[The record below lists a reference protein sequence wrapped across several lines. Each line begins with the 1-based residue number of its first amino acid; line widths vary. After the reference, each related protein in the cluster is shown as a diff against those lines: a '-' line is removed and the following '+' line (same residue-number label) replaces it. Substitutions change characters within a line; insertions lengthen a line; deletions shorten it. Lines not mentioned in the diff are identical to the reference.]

1 MPLTILHGDDDFAIA
16 ERVTQLKNGMGDPSM
31 ASLNIS
37 ELDGKSV
44 PLAELR
50 GVCDAMPFL
59 GDKRLIIVNGLLTRL
74 TGKSE
79 EGEETESASASDY
92 TDGLIAYFELL
103 PDTTQLVF
111 TESRPL
117 NPASRLHKAAVKIKA
132 EIIKCDVPQGAAM
145 SHWIVKRAKASGGD
159 FKGDAAEALAT
170 AIGDEP
176 RMLANEIDKLLA
188 FVNWAR
194 PVEMK
199 DVNQLTPSAGEAI
212 IWDLVDALGARNAQ
226 LALNNF
232 HTLLAQP
239 SQDQFAIFNMI
250 VRQFRLILQVREILD
265 GGGTINDVMSKLN
278 QKSFPA
284 EKLMKQARNFTMPQL
299 EDLYHKL
306 LELDLSL
313 KSGGAEDTTAIDTF
327 IAALTTR

>member
-1 MPLTILHGDDDFAIA
+1 MPLLILHGDDDFAIA
-16 ERVTQLKNGMGDPSM
+16 ERVTQLKNKMGDPSM

-37 ELDGKSV
+37 ELNGKNV

-59 GDKRLIIVNGLLTRL
+59 GDKRLILVNGLLTRL

-92 TDGLIAYFELL
+92 TDGLIAYFDLL

-111 TESRPL
+111 TESKPI
-117 NPASRLHKAAVKIKA
+117 NPASRLLKAAVKIKA
-132 EIIKCDVPQGAAM
+132 AIIKCDVPQGAAM
-145 SHWIVKRAKASGGD
+145 SQWIVKRAKASGGD

-188 FVNWAR
+188 YVNWAR
-194 PVEMK
+194 AVEVK

-226 LALNNF
+226 QALNKF

-250 VRQFRLILQVREILD
+250 VRQFRFILQVREILD
-265 GGGTINDVMSKLN
+265 HGGTINDVMSKLS

-284 EKLMKQARNFTMPQL
+284 EKLMRQARNFTLPQL

-327 IAALTTR
+327 IATLTTR

>member
-16 ERVTQLKNGMGDPSM
+16 SRVRDLKNAMGDPSM
-31 ASLNIS
+31 ASLNIT
-37 ELDGKSV
+37 ELDGKIV
-44 PLAELR
+44 PLPELR
-50 GVCDAMPFL
+50 SVCDAMPFL
-59 GDKRLIIVNGLLTRL
+59 GDKRLILVSGLLTRL
-74 TGKSE
+74 TGKSD

-92 TDGLIAYFELL
+92 VDGLIAYFDLL
-103 PDTTQLVF
+103 PDTTQLAL
-111 TESRPL
+111 TESKPI
-117 NPASRLHKAAVKIKA
+117 NPSSRVLKAAIKIKA
-132 EIIKCDVPQGAAM
+132 EIIKCDVPEGAAM
-145 SHWIVKRAKASGGD
+145 SQWIVKRAKASGGD

-188 FVNWAR
+188 YVNWAR
-194 PVEMK
+194 PVEVK

-212 IWDLVDALGARNAQ
+212 IWDLVDALGSRNAQ
-226 LALNNF
+226 VALKKF

-250 VRQFRLILQVREILD
+250 VRQFRLILQVREIID
-265 GGGTINDVMSKLN
+265 NGGTTNDVMSKLN

-284 EKLMKQARNFTMPQL
+284 DKLMKQARNFSMAQL
-299 EDLYHKL
+299 EDLYRKL

-327 IAALTTR
+327 IASITIK